1 MNHSINRTIT
11 SLNCK
16 TKVIFSKLY
25 SYKLHFFF
33 IIKLLS
39 DLMIKIDHCCK
50 LTQSPAD
57 SRINI

>member
-16 TKVIFSKLY
+16 TKVIFSNLY
-25 SYKLHFFF
+25 SYKQHFFF

-39 DLMIKIDHCCK
+39 DLMIKIDHCYK
-50 LTQSPAD
+50 LTRPPC
-57 SRINI
+57 